1 MHGTLDIILSIS
13 LLNFILL
20 RSSVLHYVDAEGQP
34 RILSEFYTK
43 FLIQTPDSPPTSC
56 SVDESRDCPDG
67 KCICMSSKHV
77 LEEHELRKSSDGH
90 RKLHI
95 PCRRH
100 LPVSD
105 STSGSSQVLGSCKLH
120 ITGQWMLAL
129 LTDVFPQFIGDIG
142 QPLHVEAT
150 AVGGNSISVKCSGTT
165 TNLHSV
171 SIRVI
176 YFTRTS
182 H

>member
-1 MHGTLDIILSIS
+1 MLKVS
-13 LLNFILL
+13 LEYYPNFC
-20 RSSVLHYVDAEGQP
+20 
-34 RILSEFYTK
+34 TK
-43 FLIQTPDSPPTSC
+43 FLIQTSDSPPTSC
-56 SVDESRDCPDG
+56 SVDESRDCADG

-77 LEEHELRKSSDGH
+77 VEQDDLRQSSDGH
-90 RKLHI
+90 RELHI

-120 ITGQWMLAL
+120 ITTQWILVL